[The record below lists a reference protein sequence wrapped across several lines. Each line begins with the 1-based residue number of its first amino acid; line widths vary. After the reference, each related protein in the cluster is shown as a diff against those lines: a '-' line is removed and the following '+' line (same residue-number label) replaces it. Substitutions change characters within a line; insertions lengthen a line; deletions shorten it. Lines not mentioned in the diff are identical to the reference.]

1 MTIREDTQALN
12 DIADLLPP
20 GYVKTI
26 PFSVTKD
33 ISFEFSGVTVKM
45 SALYFNEPLNCY
57 MFDLAWGAT
66 NKIFG
71 IPIRCGLNIL
81 GQFSTPLPNM
91 YANNT
96 SYPGSEIQSWRDL
109 TLFIIDVS
117 VLERG

>member
-1 MTIREDTQALN
+1 MTVRDEARALTE
-12 DIADLLPP
+12 ITDLLPP

-26 PFSVTKD
+26 PFSTTKE
-33 ISFEFSGVTVKM
+33 ISFEFDGVTVKM
-45 SALYFNEPLNCY
+45 SALYFNEPANCY

-66 NKIFG
+66 DKIFG
-71 IPIRCGLNIL
+71 IPIRCGLDIL
-81 GQFSTPLPNM
+81 GQFTTPLPNM

-96 SYPGSEIQSWRDL
+96 SYPGTEIQSWRDL

>member
-1 MTIREDTQALN
+1 MSVSDEANALN
-12 DIADLLPP
+12 EIADLLPA

-26 PFSVTKD
+26 PFSTSKE
-33 ISFEFSGVTVKM
+33 ISFEFNGVTVKM
-45 SALYFNEPLNCY
+45 SAVYYNIPLNCY

-66 NKIFG
+66 DKIYG
-71 IPIRCGLNIL
+71 LPIRCGLDIL
-81 GQFSTPLPNM
+81 KQFTTPLPNM

-96 SYPGSEIQSWRDL
+96 SYPGTEIQSWRDL